1 MRRLAGAIQIVCI
14 VMSLLF
20 VVLWIRSPL
29 TDDLVSFS
37 SGKGLYYEYV
47 SIPGQFR
54 VTRVSGWVGREP
66 VRWIHG
72 RMPAMWPVF
81 GQQAVYRSWTILGIG
96 FDGGSRMIPGPSAPV
111 TVSYQI
117 VAVPFALPALIF
129 GAIGLLPWMR
139 LRRRRLIAEDRVKH
153 GLCPACGYDLRAT
166 AGRCPECGAVVA
178 GESKKA
184 LPPMNA
190 EGERFP

>member
-1 MRRLAGAIQIVCI
+1 MRRLFGVIQIVSI
-14 VMSLLF
+14 VVALLF
-20 VVLWIRSPL
+20 IGLWIRSHL

-37 SGKGLYYEYV
+37 SGNGWYHEYV
-47 SIPGQFR
+47 TIPGQLR

-72 RMPAMWPVF
+72 PMPAMWPVF

-96 FDGGSRMIPGPSAPV
+96 FDGGTRMIPGQAGPV

-117 VAVPFALPALIF
+117 VAMPFALPALVF
-129 GAIGLLPWMR
+129 GVIGLLPWMR
-139 LRRRRLIAEDRVKH
+139 LRRRRLLAQDRIKR

-166 AGRCPECGAVVA
+166 EERCPECGAVLA
-178 GESKKA
+178 TESKKSS
-184 LPPMNA
+184 PQMNTD
-190 EGERFP
+190 GHR

>member
-1 MRRLAGAIQIVCI
+1 MRWLLGVIQIVSI
-14 VMSLLF
+14 IASLLF
-20 VVLWIRSPL
+20 IALWIRSHL
-29 TDDLVSFS
+29 TEDLIFFS
-37 SGKGLYYEYV
+37 RGDGWYHECV
-47 SIPGQFR
+47 TIPGQLR

-66 VRWIHG
+66 VRWIRG

-96 FDGGSRMIPGPSAPV
+96 FDGGTRMIPGQSGPV

-117 VAVPFALPALIF
+117 VAVPFALPALVF

-139 LRRRRLIAEDRVKH
+139 LRRRRLVAQDRIKR

-166 AGRCPECGAVVA
+166 EERCPECGAVLA
-178 GESKKA
+178 AESKKTS
-184 LPPMNA
+184 PQMNTD
-190 EGERFP
+190 GHR